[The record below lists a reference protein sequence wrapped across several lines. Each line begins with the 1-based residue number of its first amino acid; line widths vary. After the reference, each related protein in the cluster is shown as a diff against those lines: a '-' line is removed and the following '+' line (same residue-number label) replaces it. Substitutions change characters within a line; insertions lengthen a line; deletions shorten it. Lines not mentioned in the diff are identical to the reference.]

1 VVNAL
6 SANRDILAQG
16 WRTQK
21 SSKNQ
26 VTEQY
31 QEMDDLDHMTQKPTF
46 EMPGKDKRPCLS
58 RELQV
63 TIIKVSI
70 RKILVS

>member
-1 VVNAL
+1 VPNAP
-6 SANRDILAQG
+6 SASRDLLAQG

-31 QEMDDLDHMTQKPTF
+31 QEMDGLDNMTQNPTS
-46 EMPGKDKRPCLS
+46 EMPGKDKRPCPS

-63 TIIKVSI
+63 TIIKASI